1 MVSDRAA
8 CFSPNNS
15 NCYNYSRNTLPL
27 DHARD
32 LRLNPDNYRILCRNG
47 TLASRTGFIVDE
59 DCYLTTIVDSEV
71 VVRQS
76 NSSVTDIINTLLSLD
91 RYFIRDPQFKMYNIH
106 GGIKNLIFKVS
117 CETKSPTSNQSES

>member
-1 MVSDRAA
+1 MVSGWTDSKYRAIEY
-8 CFSPNNS
+8 FNSPS
-15 NCYNYSRNTLPL
+15 

-76 NSSVTDIINTLLSLD
+76 NSSITDIINTLLSLD
-91 RYFIRDPQFKMYNIH
+91 RYFISDPRFKMYNVY

-117 CETKSPTSNQSES
+117 RGTRTINIQVTQCLF

>member
-1 MVSDRAA
+1 M
-8 CFSPNNS
+8 FII
-15 NCYNYSRNTLPL
+15 

-47 TLASRTGFIVDE
+47 TLAARTGFIVDE

-76 NSSVTDIINTLLSLD
+76 NSSITDIINTLLSLD
-91 RYFIRDPQFKMYNIH
+91 RYFINDPKFKMYNIY
-106 GGIKNLIFKVS
+106 GGIRNLVFKVS
-117 CETKSPTSNQSES
+117 GREYSVED